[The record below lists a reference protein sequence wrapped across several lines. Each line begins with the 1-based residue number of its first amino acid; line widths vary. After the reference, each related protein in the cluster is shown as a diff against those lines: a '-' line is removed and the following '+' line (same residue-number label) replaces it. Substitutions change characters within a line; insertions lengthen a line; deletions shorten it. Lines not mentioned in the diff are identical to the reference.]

1 MDYKSFISFFL
12 TFVSYFFEAQIII
25 NEIYISCP
33 LGNIMEMEKPLKI
46 LHGSL
51 NNRVMVEL
59 RGGRSYHGTLDGYD
73 VPHMNLV
80 LKNAEEMANGEATK
94 KHATIIVR
102 GDNIIYVSP

>member
-1 MDYKSFISFFL
+1 MD
-12 TFVSYFFEAQIII
+12 
-25 NEIYISCP
+25 
-33 LGNIMEMEKPLKI
+33 KPLKI

-59 RGGRSYHGTLDGYD
+59 RSGREYHGMLDGYD

-80 LKNAEEMANGEATK
+80 LKNVEEIVNGEQKA
-94 KHATIIVR
+94 KHNMLIVR